1 MSHVIGFPGYE
12 LLLPNIVRAENA
24 SLYDENGKRYVDLES
39 GVWCTS
45 VGHCNKAVL
54 DAVCD
59 QSARLAHVGY
69 SYLTPVVE
77 RAAGRVL
84 SLTGFDGGKC
94 VLLCS
99 GSEAIE
105 YGLRVARMVAPGP
118 TFLTLNDAYYGAYGD
133 AHGRTGEAWYGL
145 DWHGCLDCRHNGPC
159 GEGCGHFATI
169 PFERIGGFLF
179 EPGSSGG
186 VVRFAPQKLITA
198 IAGRIRDAGGLLVM
212 NEVTTGIGRTGRWF
226 GYEHYG
232 LEPHIVAMGKG
243 IGNGYP
249 VSVAAISPE
258 VVSRLGGRPVAY
270 AQSHQ
275 NDAAGA
281 AAVLAVLD
289 YIEDNNLLERSAG
302 LSAMLMERLTALSKK
317 HACIKE
323 IRGRGLMIAVEFDSD
338 VDPRLSERLHLELAR
353 RGYILTHRP
362 GHNVLRLD
370 PCLTIERE
378 DLAGFLDVLAEL
390 LAEV

>member
-1 MSHVIGFPGYE
+1 MSHVIGFPGYD
-12 LLLPNIVRAENA
+12 LLLPNIARAENA
-24 SLYDENGKRYVDLES
+24 SLYDEDGARYVDLES

-54 DAVCD
+54 DAVCG

-69 SYLTPVVE
+69 SYLTPIVE

-84 SLTGFDGGKC
+84 KLTGFEGGKC
-94 VLLCS
+94 VFLCS

-105 YGLRVARMVAPGP
+105 YGMRVARMVAPGSA
-118 TFLTLNDAYYGAYGD
+118 FLTMNDAYYGAYGD
-133 AHGRTGEAWYGL
+133 AHGRTGDAWFGL
-145 DWHGCLDCRHNGPC
+145 DWRGCLECRFDKPC
-159 GEGCGHFATI
+159 GEGCGFFAEI

-186 VVRFAPQKLITA
+186 VVRFPPQKLIDA
-198 IAGRIRDAGGLLVM
+198 IAARIKTVGGVLII
-212 NEVTTGIGRTGRWF
+212 NEVTTGIGRTGKWF

-232 LEPHIVAMGKG
+232 LKPDIVAMGKG
-243 IGNGYP
+243 VGNGYP
-249 VSVAAISPE
+249 VSAAALSPG
-258 VVSRLGGRPVAY
+258 VIGRLGDTPVRY

-289 YIEDNNLLERSAG
+289 YIEDHKLLERSAG
-302 LSAMLMERLTALSKK
+302 LSELLFSGLQALREK
-317 HACIKE
+317 HPLITE
-323 IRGRGLMIAVEFDSD
+323 VRGRGLMIAVEFDSGA
-338 VDPRLSERLHLELAR
+338 DPTLSERLHRMLVE

-378 DLAGFLDVLAEL
+378 DLEGFLAVFAEL
-390 LAEV
+390 LAAA

>member
-1 MSHVIGFPGYE
+1 MSQVIGFPGYE
-12 LLLPNIVRAENA
+12 LLLPNIARAGNA
-24 SLYDENGKRYVDLES
+24 SLYDEDGTRYVDLES

-54 DAVCD
+54 DAICE
-59 QSARLAHVGY
+59 QSGKLGHVGY
-69 SYLTPVVE
+69 SYLTPIVE
-77 RAAGRVL
+77 RAAERVL
-84 SLTGFDGGKC
+84 KLTGFEGGKC

-105 YGLRVARMVAPGP
+105 YGMRVARMVAPKP
-118 TFLTLNDAYYGAYGD
+118 TFLTMNDAYYGAYGD
-133 AHGRTGEAWYGL
+133 AHSRTGDAWFGL
-145 DWHGCLDCRHNGPC
+145 DWHGCLKCPHNEPC
-159 GEGCGHFATI
+159 GEGCEYFAGI

-186 VVRFAPQKLITA
+186 VVRFPPQKLINA
-198 IAGRIRDAGGLLVM
+198 IAARIKASDGLLIM
-212 NEVTTGIGRTGRWF
+212 NEVTTGIGRTGKWF

-232 LEPHIVAMGKG
+232 LKPDIVAMGKG
-243 IGNGYP
+243 VGNGYP
-249 VSVAAISPE
+249 VSVAALSPG
-258 VVSRLGGRPVAY
+258 VIKRLGDTPVRY

-289 YIEDNNLLERSAG
+289 YIESNNLLERCAG
-302 LSAMLMERLTALSKK
+302 LSGLLSSGLEALRAK
-317 HACIKE
+317 HPFIKD
-323 IRGRGLMIAVEFDSD
+323 IRGRGLMFAVEFDSG
-338 VDPRLSERLHLELAR
+338 VDPTLSERLHRMLVE

-378 DLAGFLDVLAEL
+378 DIDGFLDVFGEL
-390 LAEV
+390 LAAV